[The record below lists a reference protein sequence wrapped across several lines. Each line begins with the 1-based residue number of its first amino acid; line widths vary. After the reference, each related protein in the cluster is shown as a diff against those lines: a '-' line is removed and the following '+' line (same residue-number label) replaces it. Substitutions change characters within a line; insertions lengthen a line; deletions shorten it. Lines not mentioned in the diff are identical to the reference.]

1 LLWNSP
7 LRCEIR
13 LRPCHPGLLLLPSS
27 PRLLLL
33 WRPAA
38 STPWLQ
44 RCLPPLVIRLHPC
57 HPGAL
62 LQSLLLSLCVCH
74 HPRSLLWKSPL
85 LLHLLPPTPRC
96 LLLW

>member
-1 LLWNSP
+1 
-7 LRCEIR
+7 
-13 LRPCHPGLLLLPSS
+13 
-27 PRLLLL
+27 
-33 WRPAA
+33 
-38 STPWLQ
+38 
-44 RCLPPLVIRLHPC
+44 LHPC